1 MTKLFL
7 PLFNWDN
14 GIYGAIFMFAV
25 FLGLIIVLLVFM
37 LGGKKKGKE

>member
-1 MTKLFL
+1 MIKLFL
-7 PLFNWDN
+7 PLFNWDS